1 MAWATE
7 VEADSITGVA
17 VTGEVLAAAQGIVET
32 LVDRTDA
39 DHTARISAR
48 DLSRLKKAVA
58 FQAAHLQGLADRD
71 GGSLAAVL
79 SDRPVRRE
87 SFREGSIEYA
97 DAGGG
102 TGENTSP
109 AGSSLA
115 GLVAPLA
122 AAAVRRVSWMATK
135 TLDPLNLERRSERDG
150 DDPRDD
156 EWTPL

>member
-39 DHTARISAR
+39 DHTSRISAR

-87 SFREGSIEYA
+87 SFREGSREYA
-97 DAGGG
+97 DAGAGSGG
-102 TGENTSP
+102 GSP